1 MLACPALLEKFAVG
15 TIGNWGWIGY
25 FILGFILAMFG
36 QAGDLFI
43 SIFKRKFG
51 VKDTG
56 TLIPGHGGIL
66 DRIDALLLVALLF
79 GALAGI
85 VGG

>member
-1 MLACPALLEKFAVG
+1 VAAAMAHFYPDTVG
-15 TIGNWGWIGY
+15 GWGARGY

-36 QAGDLFI
+36 QAGDL
-43 SIFKRKFG
+43 SVSVFKRKFN

-66 DRIDALLLVALLF
+66 DRIDALLLVSLVF
-79 GALAGI
+79 GLIAAVAG
-85 VGG
+85 